1 MFVLNH
7 ERLCHVYQ
15 HEVIMRILVFII
27 TVFMAIPLQA
37 AESWLLSAD
46 RAVAL
51 LANATVLDTRGGAT
65 FGLSHVDGSTR
76 VTWKEFSKTKSSE
89 RGELLSDQALK
100 KAIER
105 IGVRN
110 DRSVIVVG
118 DPDAWGEDGRVVWML
133 RAVGHEAAFM
143 VDGGYPAL
151 KKAGAATSAGF
162 SHKQSEGDFTIRW
175 KPELNATS
183 KDVKTAM
190 TSDAVILDVREKRE
204 YDGKTPYGESRG
216 GHVPGAKH
224 LWFKDLLQKDGT
236 LRSRGDIEKEM
247 AARGVTREVPVI
259 AYCTGGIRSGWMVAV
274 LVSMGYQVSNYAGSM
289 WQWSSLPER
298 DFPLE

>member
-1 MFVLNH
+1 MH
-7 ERLCHVYQ
+7 
-15 HEVIMRILVFII
+15 ILVFII
-27 TVFMAIPLQA
+27 MVFMALPLQA

-46 RAVAL
+46 KAVAL
-51 LANATVLDTRGGAT
+51 LPNATVLDTRGGAT

-76 VTWKEFSKTKSSE
+76 VTWKEFSKTKASE
-89 RGELLSDQALK
+89 RGELLSDGALK
-100 KAIER
+100 AAIER
-105 IGVRN
+105 VGVRN
-110 DRSVIVVG
+110 DRAVIVVG

-133 RAVGHEAAFM
+133 RAAGHSAAFM

-151 KKAGAATSAGF
+151 KKAGAATGAGF
-162 SHKQSEGDFTIRW
+162 SHTQPEGDFTIRW

-190 TSDAVILDVREKRE
+190 TSNAVILDVREKRE

-236 LRSRGDIEKEM
+236 LRPQSDVEKEL
-247 AARGVTREVPVI
+247 AALGVTREVPVI

-274 LVSMGYQVSNYAGSM
+274 LVSMGYQVSNYSGSM

>member
-1 MFVLNH
+1 
-7 ERLCHVYQ
+7 
-15 HEVIMRILVFII
+15 MRILVFII
-27 TVFMAIPLQA
+27 MVFMALPVQA

-46 RAVAL
+46 KAVAL
-51 LANATVLDTRGGAT
+51 IPDATVLDTRGGAT
-65 FGLSHVDGSTR
+65 FGLSHVEGSTR
-76 VTWKEFSKTKSSE
+76 VTWKEFSKTKSSD
-89 RGELLSDQALK
+89 RGELLSDKALQ

-105 IGVRN
+105 VGVRN
-110 DRSVIVVG
+110 DRTVIVVG

-133 RAVGHEAAFM
+133 RAAGHEAVFM

-151 KKAGAATSAGF
+151 KKAGAATSVGF
-162 SHKQSEGDFTIRW
+162 SHPQSDGEFKIRW
-175 KPELNATS
+175 QPKLTS
-183 KDVKTAM
+183 TSADVKAALASGKT
-190 TSDAVILDVREKRE
+190 VILDVREQRE

-224 LWFKDLLQKDGT
+224 LWFKDLLEKDGT
-236 LRSRGDIEKEM
+236 LRSRSDLEKELT
-247 AARGVTREVPVI
+247 ARGVTRDVPVI

-274 LVSMGYQVSNYAGSM
+274 LVSMGYQVSNHAGSM